1 MNDEF
6 YMDLALR
13 AAWRYQALTLP
24 NPAVGCVLLDRG
36 GRVLGIGAHKKAGFL
51 HAEANAVFAALCDL
65 DVNFAQDFA
74 CEYARKFGVK
84 FQNIEALKSALLQ
97 PSFTYDFIL
106 NRHGGLLRG
115 ACAYV
120 TLEPCAHRGK
130 TPSCAELLAELGL
143 SRAVIGARDT
153 NAQAAGG
160 AEILRRGG
168 IEVKFDV
175 CHATAAELAE
185 PFYLARESGFCFI
198 KINATLNGAVHG
210 RIGSEKQRAFVHE
223 LRGVCDYVGVG
234 GQTVRTDRPTLDV
247 RAAKFDEIS
256 ALVGSVDK
264 PLLDTRVAK
273 LGEIGTLTNS
283 TDKLIN
289 TSCTVLRNLKL
300 RAPDVWIRSRRAL
313 SDFDE
318 SIPLFG
324 VAGRKVEISPS
335 LPADAKITMIEA
347 GASSFDEFAQFASH
361 ALIFYSAQMREAG
374 NFRANAALQPLFI
387 SSAGDPHLEANEFYG
402 WFKILK

>member
-13 AAWRYQALTLP
+13 AAWRYQALALP

-74 CEYARKFGVK
+74 CEYACKFGVK
-84 FQNIEALKSALLQ
+84 FQNLEALKSALLQ

-115 ACAYV
+115 TCAYV

-130 TPSCAELLAELGL
+130 TPSCAELLAQLGL
-143 SRAVIGARDT
+143 SRVVIGARDT

-175 CHATAAELAE
+175 CRAAAAELAE

-198 KINATLNGAVHG
+198 KINAALNGAVHG

-234 GQTVRTDRPTLDV
+234 GQTVRADRPTLDV

-256 ALVGSVDK
+256 ASAGRADMLA
-264 PLLDTRVAK
+264 PDTRTASGV
-273 LGEIGTLTNS
+273 
-283 TDKLIN
+283 
-289 TSCTVLRNLKL
+289 RN
-300 RAPDVWIRSRRAL
+300 PGVWIYSRRAL
-313 SDFDE
+313 SDFDA

-324 VAGRKVEISPS
+324 VAGRKVEVSRS

-361 ALIFYSAQMREAG
+361 ALIFYSAQMRDAG
-374 NFRANAALQPLFI
+374 NFRANAALRPLFI

>member
-24 NPAVGCVLLDRG
+24 NPAVGCVLLDKS

-65 DVNFAQDFA
+65 DANFAQDFA

-84 FQNIEALKSALLQ
+84 FQNLEALKSALLQ

-130 TPSCAELLAELGL
+130 TPSCAELLAQLGL
-143 SRAVIGARDT
+143 SRVVIGARDT

-160 AEILRRGG
+160 AEILSRGG

-175 CHATAAELAE
+175 CRAAAEELTE
-185 PFYLARESGFCFI
+185 PFYLARASGFCFI
-198 KINATLNGAVHG
+198 KINATLNGTVHG

-234 GQTVRTDRPTLDV
+234 GQTVRADRPTLDV

-256 ALVGSVDK
+256 AL
-264 PLLDTRVAK
+264 A
-273 LGEIGTLTNS
+273 NS
-283 TDKLIN
+283 TDSLAPD
-289 TSCTVLRNLKL
+289 TRAAAGARN
-300 RAPDVWIRSRRAL
+300 PDVWIYSRHAL
-313 SDFDE
+313 SDFDA

-324 VAGRKVEISPS
+324 VADRKVEVAPAP
-335 LPADAKITMIEA
+335 PADAKVTMIEA

-361 ALIFYSAQMREAG
+361 ALIFYSAQMRDAG
-374 NFRANAALQPLFI
+374 NFRANTALRPLFI
-387 SSAGDPHLEANEFYG
+387 SSADDPHLKANEFYG

>member
-84 FQNIEALKSALLQ
+84 FQNTEALKSALLQ

-120 TLEPCAHRGK
+120 TLEPCAHRGR
-130 TPSCAELLAELGL
+130 TPSCAELLAQLGL
-143 SRAVIGARDT
+143 SRVVIGARDT

-160 AEILRRGG
+160 TEILRSGG
-168 IEVKFDV
+168 VEVKFDV
-175 CHATAAELAE
+175 CHAAAAELAE

-223 LRGVCDYVGVG
+223 LRGVCDYIGVG
-234 GQTVRTDRPTLDV
+234 GQTVRADRPTLDV

-256 ALVGSVDK
+256 ALVGRADM
-264 PLLDTRVAK
+264 LARVAPQ
-273 LGEIGTLTNS
+273 
-283 TDKLIN
+283 
-289 TSCTVLRNLKL
+289 NLKL
-300 RAPDVWIRSRRAL
+300 RAPDVWIYSRRAL
-313 SDFDE
+313 SDFDA

-324 VAGRKVEISPS
+324 VEGRKVEISPS

-361 ALIFYSAQMREAG
+361 ALIFYSAQMRDGG
-374 NFRANAALQPLFI
+374 NFRANAALRPLFI

>member
-1 MNDEF
+1 M
-6 YMDLALR
+6 
-13 AAWRYQALTLP
+13 
-24 NPAVGCVLLDRG
+24 GCVLLDRG
-36 GRVLGIGAHKKAGFL
+36 GRILGIGVHKKAGFL

-74 CEYARKFGVK
+74 REYARKFGVK
-84 FQNIEALKSALLQ
+84 FQNLEALKSALLQ

-106 NRHGGLLRG
+106 NRHGGLLHG

-130 TPSCAELLAELGL
+130 TPSCAELLAQLGL
-143 SRAVIGARDT
+143 SRVVIGARDT

-168 IEVKFDV
+168 IEVKFDI
-175 CHATAAELAE
+175 CSAGATELAE
-185 PFYLARESGFCFI
+185 PFYLAREGGFCFI
-198 KINATLNGAVHG
+198 KINAALNGAVHG

-234 GQTVRTDRPTLDV
+234 GQTVRADRPTLDV

-256 ALVGSVDK
+256 ASAGRADMSA
-264 PLLDTRVAK
+264 LDACAVPQ
-273 LGEIGTLTNS
+273 
-283 TDKLIN
+283 
-289 TSCTVLRNLKL
+289 NLKP
-300 RAPDVWIRSRRAL
+300 RAPDVWIYSRRAL
-313 SDFDE
+313 SDFDA

-324 VAGRKVEISPS
+324 VVDRRVEVSPA
-335 LPADAKITMIEA
+335 LPADAKVTMIEA

-361 ALIFYSAQMREAG
+361 ALIFYSAQMRDGE
-374 NFRANAALQPLFI
+374 NFRSNSVLRLLFI
-387 SSAGDPHLEANEFYG
+387 SRAGDPHLEANEFYG

>member
-24 NPAVGCVLLDRG
+24 NPAVGCALLDKS
-36 GRVLGIGAHKKAGFL
+36 GRVLSIGAHKKAGFL
-51 HAEANAVFAALCDL
+51 HAEVNAVFAALCDL

-84 FQNIEALKSALLQ
+84 FQNTKALKSALLQ

-106 NRHGGLLRG
+106 NRHGGLLGG

-130 TPSCAELLAELGL
+130 TPSCAELLAQLGL
-143 SRAVIGARDT
+143 SRVVIGARDT

-175 CHATAAELAE
+175 CHTAAAELAE
-185 PFYLARESGFCFI
+185 PFYLARESSFCFI
-198 KINATLNGAVHG
+198 KINAALNGVVHG

-234 GQTVRTDRPTLDV
+234 GQTVRADRPTLDV
-247 RAAKFDEIS
+247 RAAKSDEIS
-256 ALVGSVDK
+256 ALVGRADM
-264 PLLDTRVAK
+264 LALNTRAPE
-273 LGEIGTLTNS
+273 LGEIS
-283 TDKLIN
+283 VSARADKSALDAR
-289 TSCTVLRNLKL
+289 VAPQNLKP
-300 RAPDVWIRSRRAL
+300 RAPDVWIYSHRAL
-313 SDFDE
+313 LDFDE

-324 VAGRKVEISPS
+324 VAGRKVEVSQS

-361 ALIFYSAQMREAG
+361 ALIFYSAQMRNAG
-374 NFRANAALQPLFI
+374 NFKANAALQPLFI
-387 SSAGDPHLEANEFYG
+387 SSASDPHLEANEFYG

>member
-24 NPAVGCVLLDRG
+24 NPAVGCVLLDKG
-36 GRVLGIGAHKKAGFL
+36 GRVLSIGAHKKAGFL

-65 DVNFAQDFA
+65 DANFAQDFA
-74 CEYARKFGVK
+74 REYARKFGVK
-84 FQNIEALKSALLQ
+84 FQNLEALKSALLQ

-120 TLEPCAHRGK
+120 TLEPCAHRGR

-143 SRAVIGARDT
+143 SRVVIGARDT

-160 AEILRRGG
+160 AEILRRRG

-175 CHATAAELAE
+175 CSAAAEELAK

-234 GQTVRTDRPTLDV
+234 GQTVRADRPTLDV

-256 ALVGSVDK
+256 ALADSADK
-264 PLLDTRVAK
+264 RALNTRALE
-273 LGEIGTLTNS
+273 LGEIS
-283 TDKLIN
+283 VSARTDRSALDAR
-289 TSCTVLRNLKL
+289 VAPQNLKL

-313 SDFDE
+313 SDFDA

-324 VAGRKVEISPS
+324 VAARKVEVSQS

-361 ALIFYSAQMREAG
+361 ALIFYSAQMRDAG
-374 NFRANAALQPLFI
+374 NFRANAALRPLFI

>member
-1 MNDEF
+1 MCS
-6 YMDLALR
+6 Y
-13 AAWRYQALTLP
+13 AA
-24 NPAVGCVLLDRG
+24 
-36 GRVLGIGAHKKAGFL
+36 F
-51 HAEANAVFAALCDL
+51 
-65 DVNFAQDFA
+65 
-74 CEYARKFGVK
+74 
-84 FQNIEALKSALLQ
+84 
-97 PSFTYDFIL
+97 
-106 NRHGGLLRG
+106 
-115 ACAYV
+115 
-120 TLEPCAHRGK
+120 EPCAHRGR
-130 TPSCAELLAELGL
+130 TPSCAELLAQLGL
-143 SRAVIGARDT
+143 SRVVIGARDT

-175 CHATAAELAE
+175 CRAAATELAE

-234 GQTVRTDRPTLDV
+234 GQTVRADRPTLDV

-256 ALVGSVDK
+256 TLAGRADMLA
-264 PLLDTRVAK
+264 PDTRTAWGV
-273 LGEIGTLTNS
+273 
-283 TDKLIN
+283 
-289 TSCTVLRNLKL
+289 RN
-300 RAPDVWIRSRRAL
+300 PGVWIYSHREL
-313 SDFDE
+313 SDFDA

-324 VAGRKVEISPS
+324 VAARKVEVSQS

-347 GASSFDEFAQFASH
+347 GASSFDEFVQFASH
-361 ALIFYSAQMREAG
+361 ALIFYSAQMRDAG
-374 NFRANAALQPLFI
+374 NFRANSALQPLFI

>member
-13 AAWRYQALTLP
+13 AAWRYQALALP
-24 NPAVGCVLLDRG
+24 NPAVGCALLDKS
-36 GRVLGIGAHKKAGFL
+36 GRVLSIGAHKKAGFL

-65 DVNFAQDFA
+65 DANFAQDFA
-74 CEYARKFGVK
+74 REYARKFGVK
-84 FQNIEALKSALLQ
+84 FQNLEALKSALLQ
-97 PSFTYDFIL
+97 PNFTYDFIL

-130 TPSCAELLAELGL
+130 TPSCAELLAQLGL
-143 SRAVIGARDT
+143 SRVVIGARDT

-175 CHATAAELAE
+175 CRAAATELAE

-234 GQTVRTDRPTLDV
+234 GQTVRADRPTLDV

-256 ALVGSVDK
+256 ALAGRADMSA
-264 PLLDTRVAK
+264 LDARVAPQ
-273 LGEIGTLTNS
+273 
-283 TDKLIN
+283 
-289 TSCTVLRNLKL
+289 NLKP
-300 RAPDVWIRSRRAL
+300 RAPDVWIYSRRAL
-313 SDFDE
+313 SDFDA

-324 VAGRKVEISPS
+324 VAARKVEVSQS

-361 ALIFYSAQMREAG
+361 ALIFYGAQMRDGG
-374 NFRANAALQPLFI
+374 NFRANSVLRPLFI
-387 SSAGDPHLEANEFYG
+387 SRAGDPHLEANEFYG

>member
-24 NPAVGCVLLDRG
+24 NPAVGCALLDKS
-36 GRVLGIGAHKKAGFL
+36 GRVLSIGAHKKAGFL

-65 DVNFAQDFA
+65 DANFAQDFA
-74 CEYARKFGVK
+74 SEYARKFGVK
-84 FQNIEALKSALLQ
+84 FQNTKALKSALLQ

-120 TLEPCAHRGK
+120 TLEPCAHRGR

-143 SRAVIGARDT
+143 SRVVIGARDT

-175 CHATAAELAE
+175 CRAAATELAE
-185 PFYLARESGFCFI
+185 PFYLAREGGFCFI

-234 GQTVRTDRPTLDV
+234 GQTVRADRPTLDV
-247 RAAKFDEIS
+247 R
-256 ALVGSVDK
+256 
-264 PLLDTRVAK
+264 VAPQ
-273 LGEIGTLTNS
+273 
-283 TDKLIN
+283 
-289 TSCTVLRNLKL
+289 NLKP

-313 SDFDE
+313 SDFDA

-324 VAGRKVEISPS
+324 VAGRKVEVSRS

-361 ALIFYSAQMREAG
+361 ALIFYSAQMKDAG
-374 NFRANAALQPLFI
+374 NFRTNAALRPLFI
-387 SSAGDPHLEANEFYG
+387 SRAGDPHLEANEFYG